1 MRESR
6 KRDQKPVRAS
16 HLGSVVLGAIAGM
29 TVIVVVAS
37 AAATIF
43 PEVFQLRDVRVETE
57 APEVATLPPEKED
70 DFVISHETEAAET
83 AAAETTA
90 EESSEADL
98 AAEAQKAAEEVAKE
112 AATRAG
118 VTEAVGPASETTG
131 TREASKE
138 TKAEGPAGPGAETDS
153 PGAREKKEAAKEE
166 KKENGKATENVTPG
180 SGKTEENPGGGN
192 IAGPGAVG

>member
-6 KRDQKPVRAS
+6 KREQKPVRAS

-29 TVIVVVAS
+29 TVIVVAAS

-57 APEVATLPPEKED
+57 APEVATLPPEKEEE
-70 DFVISHETEAAET
+70 DFVISHETEAEET
-83 AAAETTA
+83 AAAETMA

-98 AAEAQKAAEEVAKE
+98 AAEAQKAAEEAARE

-118 VTEAVGPASETTG
+118 VTEAEGPASETTKAH
-131 TREASKE
+131 EATKE
-138 TKAEGPAGPGAETDS
+138 TKPEGPAGPGAETDS
-153 PGAREKKEAAKEE
+153 PGAREKKEASKEE
-166 KKENGKATENVTPG
+166 KKENGRENENVAPG
-180 SGKTEENPGGGN
+180 SGKPEGSLPVESV
-192 IAGPGAVG
+192 PGAE